1 MLLAVISDSH
11 LGAPTSWLESVYARH
26 LARADALLHCG
37 DVTGRSTWSFFLQ
50 HPNFHACLGNCD
62 WDLGDALAPVV
73 RFDLAGLSVAAM
85 HGFGNRSGVGARAA
99 EALGS
104 QAGLVCFGHTHQRHF
119 SAHPGFFL
127 LNPGSLGEGSLA
139 LVEIEPGQEPVCA
152 FIDVDLS

>member
-11 LGAPTSWLESVYARH
+11 LGAPSPWLESVYARH

-37 DVTGRSTWSFFLQ
+37 DITGRATWSFFLQ

-62 WDLGDALAPVV
+62 WDLGAELSPVV
-73 RFDLAGLSVAAM
+73 RFDLGDLSVAAM

-99 EALGS
+99 EALGPH
-104 QAGLVCFGHTHQRHF
+104 AGLVCFGHTHQRHF
-119 SAHPGFFL
+119 STHAGFHL

-139 LVEIEPGQEPVCA
+139 LVRIEPGQALDCTFV
-152 FIDVDLS
+152 DVELD